1 MRVAT
6 GLCAAVFFSV
16 YPGIAADWPQWL
28 GPERNGISSETGL
41 LKNWP
46 EAGPQEVWRAPLG
59 KGFSGISIS
68 RGRVYTMFANGD
80 GEFVICLKAEN
91 GEEVCRVYHY
101 SQRHSLTA
109 KNRIYCLGEPPAE

>member
-1 MRVAT
+1 MSVQMRVAT

-80 GEFVICLKAEN
+80 GEFVICLKAEKA
-91 GEEVCRVYHY
+91 VICSTYPV
-101 SQRHSLTA
+101 
-109 KNRIYCLGEPPAE
+109 LGVGNCQQSSC